1 MDADTQA
8 ASIWIATT
16 PTTSYPS
23 LAGSL
28 TVDTVIVGGGIA
40 GISVAHQLKEKGQRV
55 ALIEADKIVEGT
67 TGNTTAKVTSLHG
80 LPYTKLIKHYGEAGA
95 RTYGEANE
103 AAIDTIEAIVKQYA
117 IDCDFLR
124 LPAYTYAQSE
134 ADREKVRAEAEAAQ
148 SIGLPAQYVDDV
160 PLPYETFGAV
170 MFDNQAQFHVR
181 KYLLRLAE
189 LIDDDGSFVFEHTK
203 ATDIQVNEDN
213 CQLITDKGIIT
224 ARDIVVA
231 THAPFYDPD
240 GDYKDLFEFKDY
252 ALGILIAED
261 TPRGEFFSTGKEPH
275 SIRYQPTSDG
285 DVIIIGGKSEAEME
299 AETPD
304 EAYRLVRKDYSDKFT
319 IERVAYQWFTED
331 YATEDGASYIG
342 QLSRNVPHIYVAT
355 GFNGWGMTNG
365 VVAGMI
371 LSDRITGVSNP
382 WSKFF
387 DTFTREQY
395 AAHQA

>member
-1 MDADTQA
+1 MNAETQA
-8 ASIWIATT
+8 TSIWIATT

-23 LAGSL
+23 LPGSL
-28 TVDTVIVGGGIA
+28 QVDTVVVGGGIA
-40 GISVAHQLKEKGQRV
+40 GISTAHLLKEKGQRV
-55 ALIEADKIVEGT
+55 ALVEADRIIEGT

-80 LPYTKLIKHYGEAGA
+80 LPYTKLIKHYGQAGA
-95 RTYGEANE
+95 RIYGEANE
-103 AAIDTIEAIVKQYA
+103 AAIDKIESIIKQSA

-134 ADREKVRAEAEAAQ
+134 GDREKVRMEAEATL
-148 SIGLPAQYVDDV
+148 SLGLPARYVDKA

-170 MFDNQAQFHVR
+170 MFNNQAQFHVR

-189 LIDDDGSFVFEHTK
+189 MIDGDGSFIFEHTK
-203 ATDIQVNEDN
+203 AIDIQSDEEN
-213 CQLITDKGIIT
+213 CQLITDKGAIT

-231 THAPFYDPD
+231 THAPFYDPN

-252 ALGILIAED
+252 ALGVLIAED
-261 TPRGEFFSTGKEPH
+261 TPQGEFFSTGKEPH
-275 SIRYQPTSDG
+275 SIRYQPTSEG

-299 AETPD
+299 AETPE

-331 YATEDGASYIG
+331 YATQDGASYIG
-342 QLSRNVPHIYVAT
+342 QLSRNEPHIYVAT

-371 LSDRITGVSNP
+371 LSDRITGVECP

-387 DTFTREQY
+387 DRFTREDY
-395 AAHQA
+395 KK